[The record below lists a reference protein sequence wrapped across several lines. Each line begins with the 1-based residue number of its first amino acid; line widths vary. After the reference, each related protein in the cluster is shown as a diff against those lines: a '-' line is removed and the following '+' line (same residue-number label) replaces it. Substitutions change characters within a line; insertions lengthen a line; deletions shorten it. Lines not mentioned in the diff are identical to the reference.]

1 MQALTLKLNK
11 DQSYFLIKIR
21 KNIDSYLK
29 NRIENA
35 SGFAVVQNDTVTDI
49 SLQFDLILEDDNKIT
64 RLDAQGIS
72 KRRKE
77 TFLQFKSISY
87 ERINDDLSFLKVS
100 VTLNDVTKIVELEAF
115 VKTEINQT
123 GQSKVVFEIV
133 TEIDKKDFGLGVD
146 EQISINGLAF
156 GKNINAEGNFEFLS
170 D

>member
-29 NRIENA
+29 NKIDNS
-35 SGFAVVQNDTVTDI
+35 SGFVVVKDNTVSSV

-64 RLDAQGIS
+64 RLDSQGLS

-77 TFLQFKSISY
+77 TFLQFKSLSY

-100 VTLNDVTKIVELEAF
+100 VTLNDITKIVELEAF
-115 VKTEINQT
+115 VKTEIHQT
-123 GQSKVVFEIV
+123 GPSKVVFEIV

-156 GKNINAEGNFEFLS
+156 GKNINATGNFEFLS